1 MIEKLQDKLQALI
14 GKAKTQ
20 EALDVLNSELSG
32 TSEGNT
38 ITLLRAR
45 WNNNQ
50 KSYGLGL
57 LSNGDY
63 MMEMNRINYA
73 LLSVISDLEDNR
85 SSAQTAS
92 TQQKAEAAITN
103 VYNTYIM
110 GDNVVGD
117 KFGGDK
123 SMGNKI
129 TNNSAT
135 DTNAPPVAAGMN
147 KKTILFIA
155 ANPAGKNETNSG
167 RESQTIQN
175 AVNHGSLREQYDVQI
190 NFASNVNEL
199 LRLLKK
205 FKPCIVHLS
214 MHGAKEKGMLFED
227 TTGNVDYVSEDVLAS
242 FFEVINI
249 REKVVSCVILN
260 ACNSVTHAEAI
271 NQYVDYTVGMNG
283 PIPPDVA
290 IKYTEGFYES
300 LLEGDDYQTA
310 HLSSVSLLNQY
321 AKKLDWNGDVAIK
334 DMPKFFKKV

>member
-1 MIEKLQDKLQALI
+1 MIERLQDKLQALI

-20 EALDVLNSELSG
+20 EALDVLNDELSG

-57 LSNGDY
+57 LSNSDY

-110 GDNVVGD
+110 GDNV
-117 KFGGDK
+117 GGDK
-123 SMGNKI
+123 IMGNKI

-135 DTNAPPVAAGMN
+135 DTNTPPVAAGMN

-205 FKPCIVHLS
+205 FKP
-214 MHGAKEKGMLFED
+214 
-227 TTGNVDYVSEDVLAS
+227 
-242 FFEVINI
+242 
-249 REKVVSCVILN
+249 
-260 ACNSVTHAEAI
+260 
-271 NQYVDYTVGMNG
+271 
-283 PIPPDVA
+283 
-290 IKYTEGFYES
+290 
-300 LLEGDDYQTA
+300 
-310 HLSSVSLLNQY
+310 
-321 AKKLDWNGDVAIK
+321 
-334 DMPKFFKKV
+334 